1 VPPSSD
7 ARHYA
12 LVRVIQELVE
22 DGLRELA
29 DEAEQRRLWTAS
41 TGPEVSS
48 FTECVCRLF
57 DDSGLVAELDRGREV
72 YTQEIDQSLVDLE
85 RLLRRVDGR
94 HPPEVVLADSVLAE
108 ARSLAVSILGK
119 LNDLRHV

>member
-1 VPPSSD
+1 M
-7 ARHYA
+7 
-12 LVRVIQELVE
+12 RVIHELVE

-29 DEAEQRRLWTAS
+29 DEADQGRLWTAS

-57 DDSGLVAELDRGREV
+57 DDSGLVDELDRGREV
-72 YTQEIDQSLVDLE
+72 YTQEIDQNLVDLR
-85 RLLRRVDGR
+85 RLLRRVDDTR
-94 HPPEVVLADSVLAE
+94 APEAILEDPVVTE

-119 LNDLRHV
+119 LNDLRYE